1 MPYPIYFSLG
11 IIQPFAPLQT
21 EEPEPG
27 VTTVVGDGKIVGL
40 RLEDN
45 RMLAQLDEI
54 AGRIGLDPEQ
64 LWARVRADDD
74 VLVGRR
80 GDLFGGVQGR

>member
-11 IIQPFAPLQT
+11 IVQPFAALET
-21 EEPEPG
+21 EQPEPG

-40 RLEDN
+40 RLDDN
-45 RMLAQLDEI
+45 RMLARLDEI
-54 AGRIGLDPEQ
+54 AERLGFDSDAA
-64 LWARVRADDD
+64 WARVRADDD

-80 GDLFGGVQGR
+80 GDLFGGVEGR